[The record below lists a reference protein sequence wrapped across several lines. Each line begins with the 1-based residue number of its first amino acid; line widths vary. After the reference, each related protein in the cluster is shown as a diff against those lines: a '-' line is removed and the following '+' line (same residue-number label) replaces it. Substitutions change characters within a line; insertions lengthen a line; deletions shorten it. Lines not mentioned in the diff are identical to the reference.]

1 MLQRRPANLVDH
13 WEQGRYLRVL
23 TTAEGLAL
31 VEVQNH
37 GTIDDPDLRISV
49 RAGRPSAAARR
60 GLERTVRKVLGL
72 DVDPS
77 FLQRL
82 AKVERRLRPTT
93 IALRGMR
100 PPRFPGFFEAFANVV
115 PFQQVSL
122 DAGVAV
128 VGRMVERF
136 GRSIVQGGRRFHAFP
151 TAADVADASLAA
163 LRRCGMSS
171 RKAESLR
178 YLAGVIESGEL
189 TEDQLSRMP
198 SAEALRLL
206 TELPGIG
213 PWSAGVVLLRG
224 LGRLDVFP
232 AGDVGATRG
241 LGALLGLRRGA
252 RLDPIVVRIGDHRG
266 YLYFCALGGSLLAR
280 GLIHAAPR
288 HRAPAAMGAGSC
300 QRP

>member
-1 MLQRRPANLVDH
+1 
-13 WEQGRYLRVL
+13 VL
-23 TTAEGLAL
+23 TTADGLAL

-37 GTIDDPDLRISV
+37 GTIDDPDIRV
-49 RAGRPSAAARR
+49 RFRSGSPSAAARL
-60 GLERTVRKVLGL
+60 GVERTVREVLGL
-72 DVDPS
+72 DVDPG
-77 FLQRL
+77 FLQGL
-82 AKVERRLRPTT
+82 AKIERKLRPTAL
-93 IALRGMR
+93 ALRGMR

-128 VGRMVERF
+128 VGRLVERF
-136 GRSIVQGGRRFHAFP
+136 GRSIEQGGRRFHAFP
-151 TAADVADASLAA
+151 TARDVARAPLAA

-178 YLAGVIESGEL
+178 YLASVIESGTL
-189 TEDQLSRMP
+189 TEDKLSRMR

-232 AGDVGATRG
+232 DGDVGATRG
-241 LGALLGLRRGA
+241 LGALLGLRPA
-252 RLDPIVVRIGDHRG
+252 ASLAPIVERAGDHRG

-280 GLIHAAPR
+280 GLIHAAP
-288 HRAPAAMGAGSC
+288 HRLSADTGRPTRSSTSPA
-300 QRP
+300 R